1 MIQRDRCA
9 ALLKMHMQTDA
20 IVVAGLGTASR
31 AWRAQQAPQPTY
43 YVSDPMGIG
52 LAMALGFALAQPS
65 REVVFLGGDGDFIM
79 SLGSLLTVAG
89 SGVKNLKVVTF
100 QNSRYETGGG
110 QPLVASDRFSLATI
124 ARGAGFEQVL
134 DVADE
139 AQAVEDIRTFLGW
152 EDLGLLVLRTAAEPS
167 PYPKAGPWSQV
178 EERAFF
184 MRQVHGDAGPLPC
197 RD

>member
-9 ALLKMHMQTDA
+9 ALLKQHMRPDA

-52 LAMALGFALAQPS
+52 LAMALGLALAQPT
-65 REVVFLGGDGDFIM
+65 REIVFVGGDGDFIM

-89 SGVKNLKVVTF
+89 SGAKNLKVVTF
-100 QNSRYETGGG
+100 QNLRYETGGG
-110 QPLVASDRFSLATI
+110 QPLVASDRFSLAAI
-124 ARGAGFEQVL
+124 ARGSGFETVVDL
-134 DVADE
+134 ADE
-139 AQAVEDIRTFLGW
+139 EGSVGAVRAFLESG
-152 EDLGLLVLRTAAEPS
+152 DLGLLVLRTAAEPS

-184 MRQVHGDAGPLPC
+184 MRQLHGEHGP
-197 RD
+197 